1 MTLVR
6 RFRPALVWMVVIAV
20 LTSVPNPPSPKSF
33 AHADKL
39 VHFFLYAV
47 LGLLIARPLVDGAF
61 TPWGKLVL
69 AATFCAAAG
78 ALDEWHQQWI
88 PGRSMDVH
96 DWAADAVGAMAG
108 VATAAVAATRARTPR
123 NA

>member
-6 RFRPALVWMVVIAV
+6 RFRPALIWAVVIAV

-47 LGLLIARPLVDGAF
+47 LGVLLARPIIDDDAL
-61 TPWGKLVL
+61 PWGKLACV
-69 AATFCAAAG
+69 AALCIAAG
-78 ALDEWHQQWI
+78 AIDEWHQQWI
-88 PGRSMDVH
+88 PGRATDIG
-96 DWAADAVGAMAG
+96 DWTADSIGAVVGII
-108 VATAAVAATRARTPR
+108 TASAATRARTPR